1 MSELEMN
8 GSIVQLNFGMGF
20 LRRINREVSIP
31 VDGAPGLKED
41 VGWRYAVGGLLE
53 GDVNTLVN
61 VLYTANTNCEQR
73 VTKDFID
80 KFIEDETTDID
91 KVFEDVLGF
100 LKNSNATKKGTI
112 SAIENVEKA
121 NKLREAKLKAQMEAM
136 A

>member
-41 VGWRYAVGGLLE
+41 VGLRYAVGGLLE

>member
-41 VGWRYAVGGLLE
+41 VGLRYAVGGLLE

-100 LKNSNATKKGTI
+100 LKNSNATKKGTT

>member
-20 LRRINREVSIP
+20 LRKINREVSIP

-41 VGWRYAVGGLLE
+41 VGLRYAVGGLLE

>member
-20 LRRINREVSIP
+20 LRRINKEVSIP
-31 VDGAPGLKED
+31 VDGVPGVKED
-41 VGWRYAVGGLLE
+41 VGLRYAVGNLLE
-53 GDVNTLVN
+53 GDVDTLVN
-61 VLYTANTNCEQR
+61 VLCTANMGCEPR
-73 VTKDFID
+73 VTKDFVD
-80 KFIEDETTDID
+80 KFIEDEGTDID
-91 KVFEDVLGF
+91 EVFEEVLGF

-121 NKLREAKLKAQMEAM
+121 NKLREAKLKTQMEAM